1 MTTTYERDA
10 LRVAQLEGYG
20 VLEEPPRR
28 DLVAL
33 VEVAALVARVPMAT
47 INLITATEQHQVAT
61 VGFDPAVC
69 RREDSMCDLTLA
81 AGHPIVVPDARA
93 DPRFRD
99 NPFVTGSIGRVRFY
113 ASHPLVTPDGVAIGT
128 LCVFDVE
135 PRTLD
140 EGQERALA
148 ALADRVVDLLEL
160 DLRTRRLHASVAA
173 LQRTHRELA
182 RSNEDL
188 AAFAGRLSHDLR
200 NPLGAVSMSLRLL
213 DHQIDEGAGPDQLR
227 WLTGR
232 AASGARRMEAMIE
245 DLLVYARLGG
255 ELRREDVDLAAVLA
269 EVRDDLADTLAGASL
284 SVGPLPTVTG
294 DPVQLRAVLQN
305 LLANA
310 AKFTR
315 PDEPAR
321 IEVASTRTADGW
333 RLLVVDHG
341 LGVPGPDRERVF
353 EPMVRAHT
361 RIPGQGIGLATVRR
375 VVQAHGGRVGL
386 EETPGGG
393 ATAWV
398 ELPG

>member
-1 MTTTYERDA
+1 
-10 LRVAQLEGYG
+10 
-20 VLEEPPRR
+20 
-28 DLVAL
+28 
-33 VEVAALVARVPMAT
+33 MAT

-61 VGFDPAVC
+61 VGFDASVC

-81 AGHPIVVPDARA
+81 AGHPVVVPDART
-93 DPRFRD
+93 DPRFHD
-99 NPFVTGSIGRVRFY
+99 NPFVTGVIGQVRFY
-113 ASHPLVTPDGVAIGT
+113 ASHPLVTPDGIAIGT
-128 LCVFDVE
+128 LCVFDEE
-135 PRTLD
+135 PRSLD
-140 EGQERALA
+140 QSQERALA
-148 ALADRVVDLLEL
+148 GLADRVVDLLEL
-160 DLRTRRLHASVAA
+160 ELRTRRLHASIAA
-173 LQRTHRELA
+173 LRRTHHELA

-213 DHQIDEGAGPDQLR
+213 DHQIDEGAGPDQLH
-227 WLTGR
+227 WLTER
-232 AASGARRMEAMIE
+232 AASGVRRMEAMIE

-255 ELRREDVDLAAVLA
+255 ELRREDVDLAALLA
-269 EVRDDLADTLAGASL
+269 EVQEDLADALAGAVV

-294 DPVQLRAVLQN
+294 DPVQLAAVLQN

-315 PDEPAR
+315 DGRPAR
-321 IEVASTRTADGW
+321 IEVGADRTADGW
-333 RLLVVDHG
+333 RVLVVDHG
-341 LGVPGPDRERVF
+341 PGIPEQDRERVF

-375 VVQAHGGRVGL
+375 VVQAHGGRAGL